1 MVYGGASM
9 IRQVALDTETTGLH
23 VAQGDRVIEIG
34 AVEIIDRVRTGRHF
48 HRYLS
53 PGTRKVNPEAL
64 AVHGLSDDFLA
75 DQPKFADI
83 AGEFLSF
90 IADSELLIHNAGFDQ
105 PFLDRELELAGRSER
120 LGSLA
125 RVTDTILVARQLGYT
140 RVSLNALCLRHDID
154 TSHREFHGA
163 LLDAELLADV
173 YLAMTAGQVSLGL
186 IGPQVATVRRTQL
199 VEGLQ
204 IPRMPVSAAEFAAH
218 QVVLEAVAKASKGK
232 LLWPALDAPV

>member
-1 MVYGGASM
+1 M
-9 IRQVALDTETTGLH
+9 IRQVALDTETTGLQL
-23 VAQGDRVIEIG
+23 AQGDRVIEIG

-75 DQPKFADI
+75 DQPEFSEI
-83 AGEFLSF
+83 AAEFLGF
-90 IADSELLIHNAGFDQ
+90 VADAELLIHNAGFDQ

-120 LGSLA
+120 LGSVA

-186 IGPQVATVRRTQL
+186 TGPQRTVTRRVPSLQG
-199 VEGLQ
+199 VQ
-204 IPRMPVSAAEFAAH
+204 IPRVAVSAAELLAH
-218 QVVLEAVAKASKGK
+218 QGVLDAVAKASKGK
-232 LLWPALDAPV
+232 LLWPMGSPAD